1 MSKVKTSKGLIKTR
15 NPNTVLLTTGQL
27 KQKFGEPDSLG
38 SYLVTINLPY
48 PMQLAWD
55 AKSYV
60 TKMRCHKDVATRF
73 QSVFTDILNHY
84 GLEEIKR
91 LKIDQFGGCF
101 AFRQMRGGTDW
112 SRHSWGI
119 AIDLDPNRNLLREN
133 GRTARFANPEYL
145 PMIEIF
151 YKHGFASLGGE
162 KDYDWIHF
170 EAIR

>member
-1 MSKVKTSKGLIKTR
+1 MTAIKTTKAMVKNR
-15 NPNTVLLTTGQL
+15 DPKTTLLTTSKATQL
-27 KQKFGEPDSLG
+27 FGKPDALG
-38 SYLVTINLPY
+38 SYLVVIDLPY
-48 PMQLAWD
+48 PMKLAWD
-55 AKSYV
+55 STETV
-60 TKMRCHKDVATRF
+60 NKMRCHKAVASRF
-73 QSVFTDILNHY
+73 KAIFTDLLNHY

-151 YKHGFASLGGE
+151 YKHGFASLGVE
-162 KDYDWIHF
+162 KDYDWMHF